1 MPAPAAPG
9 AEVGLRPLP
18 YQFEFVFVDDGSTDP
33 TAQILS
39 RLRAADDR
47 VRYLRLSR
55 NFGHQ
60 SALSAGL
67 AHSSGDAV
75 IMMDGDLQH
84 PPQLIPTLLD
94 RWRDGYDIV
103 STLRLETEDIPPS
116 KQFFS
121 AMFYRVF
128 NYLSTVRIEAGNAD
142 FRLMSRAAV
151 DALNVLPERHRFL
164 RGLIP
169 WLGFPRTQV
178 EFKAP
183 ARWAGRSKYTLLKNI
198 RFALEGLT
206 AFNFYPLRIVAA
218 AGGLVASFSLVAS
231 LACLVAYFRNGELGA
246 AWTAMA
252 LFTTFLGG
260 IELLALGVLGRIP
273 RTGPRAGQGEALLYH
288 PRLGRIHLPR
298 AAVPVPGHPGAPCD
312 ANRVA
317 GRGRTSPRKHA
328 GSADA
333 LSMKRRGPSDGS
345 PAGEIDMIDGN
356 STGVAGGPRAREGCR
371 GRAGMILLAVLPLL
385 LIGGGYY
392 RNILMRRGD
401 WPVSGDAAF
410 YSYQLARMGELG
422 GRWWKLGR
430 TSSSAP
436 PTSRN
441 SASTPACSKAST
453 CSWSRH

>member
-1 MPAPAAPG
+1 MVQFPRVSVVIPVLNEAGCLPRLHQ
-9 AEVGLRPLP
+9 ELRSVCDPLP

-39 RLRAADDR
+39 RLRTADDR

-128 NYLSTVRIEAGNAD
+128 NSLSTVRIEAGNAD
-142 FRLMSRAAV
+142 FRSMSRAAV
-151 DALNVLPERHRFL
+151 DALNALPERHRFL

-183 ARWAGRSKYTLLKNI
+183 ARWAGRSKYTFLKNI

-231 LACLVAYFRNGELGA
+231 LACLLAYFRNGELG
-246 AWTAMA
+246 
-252 LFTTFLGG
+252 GG
-260 IELLALGVLGRIP
+260 LDRDGPVHRIPGRHPVACAGGARRIP
-273 RTGPRAGQGEALLYH
+273 RTRPRAGQGEALLYH
-288 PRLGRIHLPR
+288 PRLGRIHRLR
-298 AAVPVPGHPGAPCD
+298 AAVPGDPGATPD
-312 ANRVA
+312 ANGVT
-317 GRGRTSPRKHA
+317 GRGSSAPREHGGAA
-328 GSADA
+328 GP
-333 LSMKRRGPSDGS
+333 LSKKRRG
-345 PAGEIDMIDGN
+345 
-356 STGVAGGPRAREGCR
+356 
-371 GRAGMILLAVLPLL
+371 
-385 LIGGGYY
+385 
-392 RNILMRRGD
+392 
-401 WPVSGDAAF
+401 
-410 YSYQLARMGELG
+410 
-422 GRWWKLGR
+422 
-430 TSSSAP
+430 SSQ
-436 PTSRN
+436 
-441 SASTPACSKAST
+441 
-453 CSWSRH
+453 